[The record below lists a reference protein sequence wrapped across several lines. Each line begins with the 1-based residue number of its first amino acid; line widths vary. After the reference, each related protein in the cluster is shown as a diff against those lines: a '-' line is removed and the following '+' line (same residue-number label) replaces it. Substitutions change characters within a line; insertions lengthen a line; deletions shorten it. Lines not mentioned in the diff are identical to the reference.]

1 MAKVGDNGAI
11 SKRHRTLLSRMVDQ
25 VASDDP
31 DAVYG
36 MWPVVPT
43 SYEAGFRTVT
53 YSQLAN
59 VVNGLAW
66 WLIENLGGPGRD
78 NEVVAYVGPNDVRIP
93 ALGFATVKAGYTLFL
108 TSPRNSAEAHR
119 SLFESLQCKT
129 LLTPEPVPPA
139 AHPILETVAPRHLTI
154 PSVDDL
160 LQTVSPPYEYWKTLE
175 EGMQD
180 PVMTIHTSGST
191 GIPKP
196 LIWTQ
201 ETLFRHQNACSCPA
215 PEGVTSLESLYLG
228 KRVLVTLPPFHGAGW
243 GQTLFYAVPFGNTVI
258 APAAAA
264 IVTAQGLVDA
274 LEQTPADIALLVPSV
289 VAELAQNP
297 DLLRYCAQHL
307 ELIVYIGGDLPQQIG
322 DIVAAEM
329 PLRCQFGASEMGMP
343 PQLIPAELDPGK
355 DWKYIRFHPCVG
367 AVFDNV
373 DDNLYELVIKR
384 KESLASTQPTF
395 TVRGKEDLQ
404 EYRTRDLF
412 APHPTVPDAWTWQ
425 ARADDMV
432 VFLNG
437 EKTNPIS
444 MEHHIVAKN
453 PGLVSGALV
462 IGTHR
467 FQAALLIEPVMPV
480 RTAAEQ
486 ADLIERVWPSIE
498 EANRVAPAHARV
510 EKPLVSVTAPDR
522 PLVRAGKGTLQR
534 GASVA
539 LYEADINVLYE
550 NADAGG
556 EGAGVGKDDE
566 DEAPTID
573 EILGDVGLVTQRIRD
588 AVLSITDWPTLED
601 SEGFF
606 ERGMDSLQ
614 ALRLTRALR
623 RALHRPHLGLST
635 IYQSPTASELAA
647 ALTAAESGSKF
658 KDEKYLMQLLLLEY
672 YQVAHNIRVP
682 EPSAT
687 RTNKDDGPIDVILT
701 GSTGTLG
708 TMILLALLNRK
719 GIGHVFCLNRRPDG
733 GRAAQQK
740 KWAGLDADASML
752 AEEEGRVT
760 FLHADLA
767 RPDLGLDSTT
777 YEMLRSRVRLVV
789 HSAWP
794 INFNLTLSAFEP
806 QLSGLLN
813 LVSLAAA
820 AAPRPARF
828 LFISSIG
835 AVAAASSGPAPE
847 AIVESLDA
855 AHANGYSRS
864 KLLSEQL
871 CDTANRRSGTP
882 ISIAR
887 VGQVAGPVKDNGG
900 GNSTM
905 IWSRSEWLPSLVI
918 SSFRLGCLPSDL
930 GQRFSLV
937 DWMPS
942 NLAAEAVV
950 DLAVADADLLSS
962 LPSAAPSTQ
971 VRRSRSGGNGK
982 GADVFNLRNPTTTT
996 WDELIPAV
1004 QEAARMRL
1012 GRELDV
1018 VPPEFWLQRLEQSG
1032 EKNDDDDMASNP
1044 AIKLL
1049 AFYREGLWADGPV
1062 AEPMAVERSKGASAS
1077 LRDLIGCGD
1086 GSKTGWPIR
1095 YGLRS
1100 NLP

>member
-1 MAKVGDNGAI
+1 MSKSGDNGVIA
-11 SKRHRTLLSRMVDQ
+11 KRQRTLLPHMVDQ
-25 VASDDP
+25 IASADP

-43 SYEAGFRTVT
+43 SYEAGFRSVT

-59 VVNGLAW
+59 IINGLSW

-78 NEVVAYVGPNDVRIP
+78 NEFLAYVGPNDVRIP
-93 ALGFATVKAGYTLFL
+93 ALGFATVKAGYSLFL

-119 SLFESLQCKT
+119 SLFESLNCKT
-129 LLTPEPVPPA
+129 LLTPAPIPPA
-139 AHPILETVAPRHLTI
+139 AHPILEAVAPRHLTI
-154 PSVDDL
+154 PSVDEL

-180 PVMTIHTSGST
+180 PIMTIHTSGST

-196 LIWTQ
+196 LVWTQ
-201 ETLFRHQNACSCPA
+201 ETVFKHQNACSCPA
-215 PEGVTSLESLYLG
+215 PEGVPSLEGVYLG
-228 KRVLVTLPPFHGAGW
+228 KRVLVTLPPFHGAGY

-274 LEQTPADIALLVPSV
+274 LEQTPAEIALLVPSV

-329 PLRCQFGASEMGMP
+329 PLRCQFGASEVGMP
-343 PQLIPAELDPGK
+343 PQLMPAELDPRK

-367 AVFDNV
+367 AAFDNV
-373 DDNLYELVIKR
+373 GDNLYELVIQR

-395 TVRGKEDLQ
+395 TIRGKEELQ

-425 ARADDMV
+425 ARADDIV

-467 FQAALLIEPVMPV
+467 FQAALLIEPVTPV
-480 RTAAEQ
+480 HTTAEQ
-486 ADLIERVWPSIE
+486 ADLIERIWPSIE

-510 EKPLVSVTAPDR
+510 EKPLVFVTAPDR
-522 PLVRAGKGTLQR
+522 PLIRAGKGTLQR
-534 GASVA
+534 GASVK
-539 LYEADINVLYE
+539 LYDAEIEVLYK

-556 EGAGVGKDDE
+556 EGAGVDRDDE
-566 DEAPTID
+566 DEASNID

-588 AVLSITDWPTLED
+588 VILSITDWPTLED

-635 IYQSPTASELAA
+635 IYQNPTASELAA
-647 ALTAAESGSKF
+647 ALTASEGGSKF
-658 KDEKYLMQLLLLEY
+658 KDDRYLMQLMLLEY
-672 YQVAHNIRVP
+672 VQVAHNIRVP
-682 EPSAT
+682 EPSAI
-687 RTNKDDGPIDVILT
+687 RTKQDDGPIDVILT

-708 TMILLALLNRK
+708 TMILRALLDRK
-719 GIGHVFCLNRRPDG
+719 GIGHVFCLNRGPDG
-733 GRAAQQK
+733 GRSAQQK

-752 AEEEGRVT
+752 VEDERVT

-767 RPDLGLDSTT
+767 RPDLGLDQST
-777 YEMLRSRVRLVV
+777 YEVLRTRVGLVI

-794 INFNLTLSAFEP
+794 VNFNLALSAFQP
-806 QLSGLLN
+806 QLSGILN
-813 LVSLAAA
+813 LISFAAA
-820 AAPRPARF
+820 AKPWPARV

-847 AIVESLDA
+847 SIIESLDA

-887 VGQVAGPVKDNGG
+887 VGQVAGPVSRTG
-900 GNSTM
+900 GNGTM
-905 IWSRSEWLPSLVI
+905 MWSRSEWLPSLVI
-918 SSFRLGCLPSDL
+918 SSFHLGCLPSNL
-930 GQRFSLV
+930 GPRFSLV

-942 NLAAEAVV
+942 DLAAEAVV
-950 DLAVADADLLSS
+950 DLAMAEADLLAS

-971 VRRSRSGGNGK
+971 VRSSRSGGCRK
-982 GADVFNLRNPTTTT
+982 GADVFNLRNPRTTT
-996 WDELIPAV
+996 WAELLPAL
-1004 QEAARMRL
+1004 QDAARQRL
-1012 GRELDV
+1012 GRELEV
-1018 VPPEFWLQRLEQSG
+1018 VPPEVWLQRLEQRG
-1032 EKNDDDDMASNP
+1032 EKSDDDDMASNP
-1044 AIKLL
+1044 AIKLF
-1049 AFYREGLWADGPV
+1049 AFYRDGLWADGPV
-1062 AEPMAVERSKGASAS
+1062 AEPMAVERSTGASAT
-1077 LRDLIGCGD
+1077 LRDMPAIQSDWMRRWVEDWL
-1086 GSKTGWPIR
+1086 GS
-1095 YGLRS
+1095 S
-1100 NLP
+1100 D